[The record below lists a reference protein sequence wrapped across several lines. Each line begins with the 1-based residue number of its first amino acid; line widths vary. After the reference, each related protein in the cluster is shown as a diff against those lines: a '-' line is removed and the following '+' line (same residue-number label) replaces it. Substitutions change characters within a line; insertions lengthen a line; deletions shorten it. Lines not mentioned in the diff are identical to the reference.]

1 MYTLSTWILQVE
13 WIVFL
18 HLPKI
23 KWLGTYFRL
32 GPNELSH
39 MTLFATV
46 CQSGFLISPWLEGIL
61 LAFVY
66 YTEYTLMCWV
76 VYDFISA
83 GISLRCTLVCFYFI
97 KSNNP
102 CIRLTYCVVMETV
115 GCGCIQTC
123 LMGQLWYK
131 CSLWQL
137 HDEIVTAT
145 KSDGN
150 WGRSWWEN
158 KCFFFWSISHP
169 SPSLVLDVFPSS
181 ANRAGLSIVKMK
193 RVSSPSELPLC
204 ACVFVRNGYCGT
216 LS

>member
-39 MTLFATV
+39 RTLFATV

-83 GISLRCTLVCFYFI
+83 GISLRCMFLFYKI
-97 KSNNP
+97 KQSLHSFDLL
-102 CIRLTYCVVMETV
+102 CCHGDSGVRLHSDLFDGTAVVQMQFVTAP
-115 GCGCIQTC
+115 
-123 LMGQLWYK
+123 WRN
-131 CSLWQL
+131 SDS
-137 HDEIVTAT
+137 DEI
-145 KSDGN
+145 
-150 WGRSWWEN
+150 WW
-158 KCFFFWSISHP
+158 K
-169 SPSLVLDVFPSS
+169 LRQKLM
-181 ANRAGLSIVKMK
+181 RK
-193 RVSSPSELPLC
+193 
-204 ACVFVRNGYCGT
+204 
-216 LS
+216 